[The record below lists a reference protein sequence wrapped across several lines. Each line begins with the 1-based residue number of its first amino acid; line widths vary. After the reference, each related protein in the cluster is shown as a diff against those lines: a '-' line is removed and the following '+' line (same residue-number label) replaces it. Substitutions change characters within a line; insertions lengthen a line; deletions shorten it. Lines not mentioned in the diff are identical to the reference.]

1 MLHQYKLGHH
11 NKYVRRIHR
20 ELDILRT
27 QYDVQLKKDKDNIT
41 RIYIF
46 DEKQR
51 FLMFVLPADY
61 PFKPPSL
68 CFYNH
73 STGELI
79 ENMKLF
85 HKLSLFYT
93 NYFKELNDE
102 HVPNKCLL
110 CCYQRP
116 QWSPGNKLIVLL
128 NDHKKIENWLYSI
141 RSAYFGKRA
150 LNKQNKLIKEII
162 EIVIQYIY
170 EPYPD
175 I

>member
-1 MLHQYKLGHH
+1 MLHQY
-11 NKYVRRIHR
+11 NKYQRRINR

-27 QYDVQLKKDKDNIT
+27 QYDIQLKKDKHALT

-51 FLMFVLPADY
+51 FLMFVLPDDY

-68 CFYNH
+68 CFYNNT
-73 STGELI
+73 TGELI

-85 HKLSLFYT
+85 HNLSSFYL
-93 NYFKELNDE
+93 NYFKYLDNL
-102 HVPNKCLL
+102 HNPTKCLL

-116 QWSPGNKLIVLL
+116 NWSPGNKLITLL
-128 NDHKKIENWLYSI
+128 NDHKKIEEWFYTL
-141 RSAYFGKRA
+141 RSAYFGTKT

-175 I
+175 L